1 MRRKRYDEV
10 ATKNPLRG
18 PCSVV
23 YHDVADSPAFKAMR
37 PHAKLAVV
45 MVKRSYNRTTQK
57 AVPVSARVIAKL
69 TGVSNNKG
77 LSLMKEAMHYGFW
90 RLHTAG
96 RLGVDGKG
104 IATFVRLTDERFN
117 GDPATLDFLKWDGT
131 RFHEQKPPSYYK
143 RRERGLVQ
151 LKAHK
156 AKIAAAKKTESRL
169 VRQHTPVPSVQ
180 DTPVLYAKTPNAEV
194 QQKPV
199 SSVQDISKNS

>member
-104 IATFVRLTDERFN
+104 IATFVPPHRRAVQRRSRNARFPEM
-117 GDPATLDFLKWDGT
+117 GRHAIS
-131 RFHEQKPPSYYK
+131 R
-143 RRERGLVQ
+143 
-151 LKAHK
+151 
-156 AKIAAAKKTESRL
+156 TETA
-169 VRQHTPVPSVQ
+169 V
-180 DTPVLYAKTPNAEV
+180 VL
-194 QQKPV
+194 
-199 SSVQDISKNS
+199 